1 MKASEQYYLSYS
13 HHFDIER
20 QQSIDEGKNIGAA
33 MEASYAKL
41 ASMQPDDPQREEM
54 AAAYLDEM
62 ARQPLRADFP
72 FAEPSTLPEI
82 QKERL
87 DANPTSKQPI
97 PQTDLADKV
106 YGAWLGRSAGC
117 LLGQPI
123 EGWRKDRI
131 AGLLKETGNFPVH
144 YYISSEID
152 PEIAKKYGVTN
163 EGGSY
168 GNDSVSWINNVK
180 HMVED
185 DDMNYTIIGLAVVE
199 KYGYNYSPDDVA
211 ETWLNL
217 LPLLRTCTAE
227 RIAYRNLV
235 NRMDP
240 PHSAAYR
247 NVYREW
253 IGAQIRVDLYG
264 YINPGNPVKAAEM
277 AWRDASISH
286 VKNGIFGAMWV
297 AAMLAAAAV
306 TDNRQDVIQAGLGQI
321 PSHCRL
327 AGDIRSVLQWYEE
340 LVPFDT
346 VVERIHHKYDESNP
360 HHWCHT
366 ISNAMIVAA
375 SLLYGEGELEA
386 TIGLAVL
393 SGFDTDCNAA
403 TAGSIIG
410 MQKGA
415 RALPEKWVKP
425 LNDKIRS
432 GVDGFGIVPLSQL
445 AGRTMKLIKNNPYI
459 EWMD

>member
-1 MKASEQYYLSYS
+1 MKASEQYYLQYS
-13 HHFDIER
+13 HHVEIER
-20 QQSIDEGKNIGAA
+20 QQAVDEGKQISAELAA
-33 MEASYAKL
+33 TYEKL
-41 ASMQPDDPQREEM
+41 ASMPWNDPQREQM
-54 AAAYLDEM
+54 AAAYIDEM
-62 ARQPLRADFP
+62 GELPLRADFP
-72 FAEPSTLPEI
+72 FVEPSNLPEI
-82 QKERL
+82 VAERPV
-87 DANPTSKQPI
+87 AEFSVNQPALFEN
-97 PQTDLADKV
+97 LADKM

-123 EGWRKDRI
+123 EGWRKERI
-131 AGLLKETGNFPVH
+131 TGLLKETNNLPVH

-152 PEIAKKYGVTN
+152 PEIAKKYGVIN

-168 GNDSVSWINNVK
+168 GNELVSWINNVK

-185 DDMNYTIIGLAVVE
+185 DDMNYTIISLAVLE
-199 KYGYNYSPDDVA
+199 KFGYDFSPDDVA

-235 NRMDP
+235 NRLDP
-240 PHSAAYR
+240 PRSATYR

-264 YINPGNPVKAAEM
+264 YINPGNPAKAAEM

-286 VKNGIFGAMWV
+286 VKNGIYGAMWT
-297 AAMLAAAAV
+297 AAMLAMAAV
-306 TDNRQDVIQAGLGQI
+306 TDNRQDVIRAGLGQI
-321 PSHCRL
+321 PANCRL
-327 AGDIRSVLQWYEE
+327 ADDIRTVLRWYEE
-340 LVPFDT
+340 QVTFDS
-346 VVERIHHKYDESNP
+346 VVERIHHKYDESNA

-375 SLLYGEGELEA
+375 SLLYGEGDLEA
-386 TIGLAVL
+386 TIGLAII

-403 TAGSIIG
+403 TSGSIVG

-415 RALPEKWVKP
+415 SQLPEKWVKP
-425 LNDKIRS
+425 LDDKIRS
-432 GVDGFGIVPLSQL
+432 GVDGFGVVSLSHL
-445 AGRTMKLIKNNPYI
+445 AERTVKLIANNPYLK
-459 EWMD
+459 

>member
-1 MKASEQYYLSYS
+1 MKASEQYYLQYS
-13 HHFDIER
+13 HHVEIER
-20 QQSIDEGKNIGAA
+20 QQAIDEGKNISAELAA
-33 MEASYAKL
+33 MYEKL
-41 ASMQPDDPQREEM
+41 VLMQWNDPQREEM
-54 AAAYLDEM
+54 AATYIDEM
-62 ARQPLRADFP
+62 GKQPLRADFS
-72 FAEPSTLPEI
+72 FVEPSNLPEI
-82 QKERL
+82 LMERSAVEL
-87 DANPTSKQPI
+87 SAVQSI
-97 PQTDLADKV
+97 PYDDLADKM

-123 EGWRKDRI
+123 EGWSKERI
-131 AGLLKETGNFPVH
+131 MGLLRETGNFPVH

-152 PEIAKKYGVTN
+152 PEIAKKYGVIN

-168 GNDSVSWINNVK
+168 GNEFVSWINNVK

-199 KYGYNYSPDDVA
+199 KYGYDFSPDDVA
-211 ETWLNL
+211 ESWLNL

-235 NRMDP
+235 NRLDP
-240 PHSAAYR
+240 PLSATYR

-264 YINPGNPVKAAEM
+264 YINPGNPAKAAEM

-286 VKNGIFGAMWV
+286 VKNGIYGAMWT
-297 AAMLAAAAV
+297 AAMLAMAAV
-306 TDNRQDVIQAGLGQI
+306 TDNRQEVIKAGLGQI
-321 PSHCRL
+321 PANCRL
-327 AGDIRSVLQWYEE
+327 AEDIRSVLNWYEE
-340 LVPFDT
+340 NVNFDT
-346 VVERIHHKYDESNP
+346 VVERIHQKYDESNP

-366 ISNAMIVAA
+366 LSNAMIVAA

-386 TIGLAVL
+386 TIGLAVI

-403 TAGSIIG
+403 TAGSIVG

-415 RALPEKWVKP
+415 RSLPEKWVKP

-432 GVDGFGIVPLSQL
+432 GVDGFGIVSLSHL
-445 AGRTMKLIKNNPYI
+445 AERTMKLIENNPYLK
-459 EWMD
+459 

>member
-1 MKASEQYYLSYS
+1 MKASEQYYLQYS
-13 HHFDIER
+13 HHVEIER
-20 QQSIDEGKNIGAA
+20 QQAIDEGKNISEELNA
-33 MEASYAKL
+33 MYEKL
-41 ASMQPDDPQREEM
+41 VSMQWNDPKREEM
-54 AAAYLDEM
+54 AAVYIDEM
-62 ARQPLRADFP
+62 GKQPLRADFP
-72 FAEPSTLPEI
+72 FREPSSLPEI
-82 QKERL
+82 LLER
-87 DANPTSKQPI
+87 PI
-97 PQTDLADKV
+97 VELSAVQTVPYEDLADKM

-131 AGLLKETGNFPVH
+131 KGLLRETGNLPVQ

-168 GNDSVSWINNVK
+168 GNEFVSWINNVK

-185 DDMNYTIIGLAVVE
+185 DDMNYTIISLAVLE
-199 KYGYNYSPDDVA
+199 KYGFDFTPDDVA
-211 ETWLNL
+211 EAWLNL

-235 NRMDP
+235 NRLDP
-240 PHSAAYR
+240 PQSATYR
-247 NVYREW
+247 NAYREW

-264 YINPGNPVKAAEM
+264 YINPGNPAKAAEM

-286 VKNGIFGAMWV
+286 VKNGIYGAMWT
-297 AAMLAAAAV
+297 AAMLAKAAV
-306 TDNRQDVIQAGLGQI
+306 TDNRLEVIKAGLGQI
-321 PSHCRL
+321 PANCRL
-327 AGDIRSVLQWYEE
+327 AEDISVVLRWYEE
-340 LVPFDT
+340 PVPFDS
-346 VVERIHHKYDESNP
+346 VVEQIHEKYDEGNP

-375 SLLYGEGELEA
+375 ALLYGEGELEE
-386 TIGLAVL
+386 TIGLAIIA
-393 SGFDTDCNAA
+393 GFDTDCNAA
-403 TAGSIIG
+403 TAGSIVG

-415 RALPEKWVKP
+415 RALPEKWIQP
-425 LNDKIRS
+425 LNDTIRS

-445 AGRTMKLIKNNPYI
+445 AQRTMKLIENNPYLR
-459 EWMD
+459 